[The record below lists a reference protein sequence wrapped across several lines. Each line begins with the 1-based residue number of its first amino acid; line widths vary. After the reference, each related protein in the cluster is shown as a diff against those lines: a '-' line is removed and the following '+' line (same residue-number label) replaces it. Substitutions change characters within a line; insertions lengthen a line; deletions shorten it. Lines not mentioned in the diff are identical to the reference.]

1 MSIIPH
7 THTHTHTH
15 THSKSTMQQAGEQL
29 VTALALRGT
38 TPGPKVNLA
47 SLQHDLCIENNGDFH
62 ILLAFAEKM
71 RPNTYFDVLGDP
83 QLQAEAVLKEFET
96 F

>member
-1 MSIIPH
+1 M
-7 THTHTHTH
+7 
-15 THSKSTMQQAGEQL
+15 
-29 VTALALRGT
+29 TALALRGS
-38 TPGPKVNLA
+38 TPERSKVNLA

-71 RPNTYFDVLGDP
+71 RPDTYFDVLGDP

>member
-1 MSIIPH
+1 MTTIPPH
-7 THTHTHTH
+7 HTHTH
-15 THSKSTMQQAGEQL
+15 THSKSAIQQAGEQL

-38 TPGPKVNLA
+38 APERPKVNLA

-62 ILLAFAEKM
+62 ILLAFAEKI
-71 RPNTYFDVLGDP
+71 RPDTYFDVLGDP